1 MRTDKAVN
9 IADLRLL
16 AKRRLPRIVFE
27 VLDGASEDQSALVRN
42 MARLREH
49 LLVQRVL
56 RNGRPRDHST
66 TIFSKTYASSFGI
79 APTGF
84 IGVMRNGIE
93 FMLAEAAL
101 EANIPMILSGVSAQ
115 PIEKVA
121 ARAPGQV
128 WSQIYAAKDPD
139 ITTDMVRRAR
149 DSGVEVLVWSVD
161 MGAPPKNENQMRSGA
176 GFPPSPTLG
185 SMVEA
190 LAHPGWLLDYLSND
204 AAAIGSWQPYI
215 ASGAPAY
222 SGHKLFM
229 AQRFESLQ
237 WKMLDA
243 LRRHWSGPFVVKGI
257 LHPEDALR
265 VAEGGADGVIVSN
278 HGGIGLDRAPA
289 SIDMLPGIV
298 EAVGSKLIVMFDS
311 GIRRGSDAVVAR
323 CLGAQMVFVG
333 RPTLYGASAGGKAG
347 ALRAINILKDEIE
360 RTMGQ
365 IGCAT
370 GADLKSEF
378 VRRSSM

>member
-1 MRTDKAVN
+1 MQTDKAVN

-16 AKRRLPRIVFE
+16 AKRRLPRIIFE
-27 VLDGASEDQSALVRN
+27 VLDGASEDQRALARN
-42 MARLREH
+42 MARMGEY

-56 RNGRPRDHST
+56 RNGRPRDQST
-66 TIFSKTYASSFGI
+66 TIFNKNYSTCFGI

-84 IGVMRNGIE
+84 IGVMRSGIE
-93 FMLAEAAL
+93 LMLAEAAR

-139 ITTDMVRRAR
+139 ITADMVRRAR
-149 DSGVEVLVWSVD
+149 DSGVGVLVWSVD

-185 SMVEA
+185 SMVES
-190 LAHPGWLLDYLSND
+190 LAHPGWLLDYMRND
-204 AAAIGSWQPYI
+204 AAAIGSWQPYV
-215 ASGAPAY
+215 APGAPAY

-237 WKMLDA
+237 WKMLDT
-243 LRRHWSGPFVVKGI
+243 LRGLWNGPLVVKGI
-257 LHPEDALR
+257 LHPDDATR
-265 VAEGGADGVIVSN
+265 VAEGGGDGVIVSN
-278 HGGIGLDRAPA
+278 HGGMGLDRAPA
-289 SIDMLPGIV
+289 SIDMLADV
-298 EAVGSKLIVMFDS
+298 VAAVGSKLVVMFDS

-370 GADLKSEF
+370 GADLKPEF
-378 VRRSSM
+378 VRQGRA

>member
-1 MRTDKAVN
+1 Y
-9 IADLRLL
+9 
-16 AKRRLPRIVFE
+16 
-27 VLDGASEDQSALVRN
+27 
-42 MARLREH
+42 

-56 RNGRPRDHST
+56 RNGRPRDQST
-66 TIFSKTYASSFGI
+66 TIFNKSYSTCFGI

-93 FMLAEAAL
+93 LMLAEAAL

-115 PIEKVA
+115 PVEKVA

-139 ITTDMVRRAR
+139 ITADMVRRAR
-149 DSGVEVLVWSVD
+149 DSGVGVLVWSVD

-176 GFPPSPTLG
+176 GFPPRPTLG
-185 SMVEA
+185 SMVES
-190 LAHPGWLLDYLSND
+190 LAHPAWLLDYMRND
-204 AAAIGSWQPYI
+204 AAAIGSWQPYV
-215 ASGAPAY
+215 APDAPAY

-237 WKMLDA
+237 WSMLDT
-243 LRRHWSGPFVVKGI
+243 LRKLWSGPLVVKGI
-257 LHPEDALR
+257 LHPDDASR

-278 HGGIGLDRAPA
+278 HGGMGLDRSPA
-289 SIDMLPGIV
+289 AIDMLADV
-298 EAVGSKLIVMFDS
+298 VAAVGSKLVVMFDS

-347 ALRAINILKDEIE
+347 TLRAINILKDEIE
-360 RTMGQ
+360 RTMAQ

-370 GADLKSEF
+370 GADLKPEL
-378 VRRSSM
+378 VRPPMSPGAMGKGSS